1 MVEARPDRTGALAG
15 GAAQTTPLKGD
26 LPATKRER
34 TASQAAQR
42 RTPEG
47 LTGRE
52 RTLPPTRRN
61 VRRAARARKLAGLRY
76 AGGAQ

>member
-1 MVEARPDRTGALAG
+1 MVEARPDGPGALAG
-15 GAAQTTPLKGD
+15 GAAQTNPLKGD

-42 RTPEG
+42 RTPQG

-52 RTLPPTRRN
+52 RTLPGARHN
-61 VRRAARARKLAGLRY
+61 LRRAARARRLAEVRY
-76 AGGAQ
+76 AGGAG